1 MVIPIPVL
9 KGEERGGE
17 EGKEDA
23 EGDDEVMVI
32 PIQVLEG
39 EEWGGEKEEE
49 EAEWHD
55 QGDGD
60 SYTCAWRRRMRR
72 RGEEGG
78 SRMRWQMRWWWRQCT
93 PCPGWNDHVFG
104 WLLQIKALHYFF
116 PIKFFINQK
125 TIQHLQ
131 CFAFC
136 NWEALLSISIQIWG
150 KTFAAQKNVVIPR
163 GKGRKQPAVLGI
175 VFGLRAV
182 SCLPPGAGRW

>member
-1 MVIPIPVL
+1 
-9 KGEERGGE
+9 
-17 EGKEDA
+17 
-23 EGDDEVMVI
+23 
-32 PIQVLEG
+32 
-39 EEWGGEKEEE
+39 
-49 EAEWHD
+49 
-55 QGDGD
+55 
-60 SYTCAWRRRMRR
+60 MRR

-182 SCLPPGAGRW
+182 SCLPPGTTERQEKDQSNVGYYLFYLFIYCIVLVLKTTRYLICFLKTNRNQWNQNYKNRPIGTSRV